1 MPLNAFQRVSRCRIA
16 VRKTDKNCPEITSR
30 FLFHDFPNVKF
41 LIIFFTSLYME
52 SASYRRATTEYITV
66 ISMDT
71 RLCRIYG
78 GRYMCEVQ
86 LLRRPPDISVPLVG
100 KAGISARAEY
110 LSVLV

>member
-16 VRKTDKNCPEITSR
+16 LRKTDKNCPETTFR
-30 FLFHDFPNVKF
+30 FLFHDFSNVKF
-41 LIIFFTSLYME
+41 LIIFFTSFLYME
-52 SASYRRATTEYITV
+52 NASYRRATTEYITL

-86 LLRRPPDISVPLVG
+86 LLRRLPDISVPLVG
-100 KAGISARAEY
+100 KAGT
-110 LSVLV
+110 